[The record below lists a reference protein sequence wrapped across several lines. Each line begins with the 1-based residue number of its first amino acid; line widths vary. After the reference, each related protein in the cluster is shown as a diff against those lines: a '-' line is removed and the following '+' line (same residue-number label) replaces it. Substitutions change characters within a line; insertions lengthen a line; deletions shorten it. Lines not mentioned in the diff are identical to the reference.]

1 MRLLIV
7 PIVFFF
13 FTANQSVAIDFKS
26 LKTDSGIKFWL
37 VEDKSLP
44 LISLSFLFKG
54 GSSLDPVGKEGVT
67 NLMTS
72 LLDEG
77 SDNFSAPEFK
87 LAMRENGVKISYS
100 ASKEKINGTFQV
112 VKSQIQEGFWLLHE
126 SLNKPLFQLDK
137 INEVKSQIEASIK
150 IDQSNIS
157 TIASDKF
164 NDFFFIN
171 NKLGKT
177 VKGNLDSLSKIKRLD
192 ILKSFEKSITKNN
205 LVIGIAGDINSE
217 LAKKYIDYVF
227 GNLPINN
234 SIKPISTLPNL
245 RNGVEIFEI
254 DTPQTTVVFG
264 QRGLS
269 RNNKDYF
276 SARIANYILGG
287 GGFQSRLYKEIR
299 ERNGLVYSIYSYLL
313 PFERIGIIIG
323 GFQTRNENVKNTI
336 QKVRDEWINIRV
348 NGISKKE
355 LANAKTY
362 FKGSFSRNLT
372 STISIANLLMIVQY
386 YDLGEDYF
394 ANRDLIIDNVKLNH
408 VNKLVKNLFDNDKL
422 FFMVVGKP

>member
-1 MRLLIV
+1 MRFLIV
-7 PIVFFF
+7 SIVFFF
-13 FTANQSVAIDFKS
+13 FTAKQSIAIDFKS
-26 LKTDSGIKFWL
+26 LKTESGIKFWL
-37 VEDKSLP
+37 VEDKTLP
-44 LISLSFLFKG
+44 LVSLSFLFKG
-54 GSSLDPVGKEGVT
+54 GSSLDPKGKEGVT

-77 SDNFSAPEFK
+77 SDNFSSSQFK
-87 LAMRENGVKISYS
+87 LTMKENGVKISYS

-126 SLNKPLFQLDK
+126 SLNKPVFQLDK
-137 INEVKSQIEASIK
+137 INEVKSQIKASIK

-164 NDFFFIN
+164 NNFFFIN
-171 NKLGKT
+171 NKLGKR
-177 VKGNLDSLSKIKRLD
+177 VKGNLDSLSKIKRSD
-192 ILKSFEKSITKNN
+192 ILKSFKKSITKNN

-264 QRGLS
+264 PRGLS

-313 PFERIGIIIG
+313 PFERVGIIIG

-336 QKVRDEWINIRV
+336 QRVRDEWTNIRV

>member
-1 MRLLIV
+1 MRFLIV
-7 PIVFFF
+7 SIFFFF
-13 FTANQSVAIDFKS
+13 FTAKQSIAIDFKS
-26 LKTDSGIKFWL
+26 LKTESGIKFWL
-37 VEDKSLP
+37 VEDKTLP
-44 LISLSFLFKG
+44 LVSLSFLFKG
-54 GSSLDPVGKEGVT
+54 GSSLDPKGKEGVT

-77 SDNFSAPEFK
+77 SDNFSSSQFK

-126 SLNKPLFQLDK
+126 SLNKPVFQLDK
-137 INEVKSQIEASIK
+137 INEVKSQIVASIK

-177 VKGNLDSLSKIKRLD
+177 VKGNLDSLSKIKRSD
-192 ILKSFEKSITKNN
+192 ILKSFKKSITKNN

-217 LAKKYIDYVF
+217 LANKYIEYVF
-227 GNLPINN
+227 GKLPINN

-323 GFQTRNENVKNTI
+323 GFQTRNENVKKTI